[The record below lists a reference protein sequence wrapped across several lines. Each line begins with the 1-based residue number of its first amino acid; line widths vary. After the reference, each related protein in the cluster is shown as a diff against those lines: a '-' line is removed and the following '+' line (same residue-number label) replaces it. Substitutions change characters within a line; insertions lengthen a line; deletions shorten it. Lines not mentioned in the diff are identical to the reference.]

1 MSNCAK
7 IYNFLQ
13 DIFKEYVVRG
23 DEEANE
29 SQILHNLMINSSV
42 SVVQKQPQR
51 EIPSQSFIALPMEAA
66 QMQKERL
73 QGIKIFGETSVQ

>member
-1 MSNCAK
+1 
-7 IYNFLQ
+7 
-13 DIFKEYVVRG
+13 VRG